1 MSIPLPQILY
11 KSANVLVMIL
21 HARYLQYTSQLVRA
35 LWLVSLASAIRYVA
49 QAAFAIYRQVKI

>member
-21 HARYLQYTSQLVRA
+21 YARYLQYTSQLVRA
-35 LWLVSLASAIRYVA
+35 LWLVSLASAISYVA
-49 QAAFAIYRQVKI
+49 KTAFAIFRQVKI